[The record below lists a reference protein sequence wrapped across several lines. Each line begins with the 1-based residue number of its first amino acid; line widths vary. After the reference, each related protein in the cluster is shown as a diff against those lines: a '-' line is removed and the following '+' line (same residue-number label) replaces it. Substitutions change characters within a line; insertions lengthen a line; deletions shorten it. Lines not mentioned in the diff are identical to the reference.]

1 MHTILLH
8 QSKVNTFDI
17 KDCDIKK
24 TESLSKKLLV
34 DTENLFKPL
43 TFEFIKDDVSN
54 LNDEVLEGKKRAK
67 NELIIDAETEG
78 KFRRQLYEFY
88 YSIVDINSFKVEANY
103 KQIAENIEK
112 DFIDK
117 DKSGKKENKK

>member
-1 MHTILLH
+1 MQLSAAKLLL
-8 QSKVNTFDI
+8 F
-17 KDCDIKK
+17 CDICKRK
-24 TESLSKKLLV
+24 GHFLSKK
-34 DTENLFKPL
+34 
-43 TFEFIKDDVSN
+43 
-54 LNDEVLEGKKRAK
+54 GKKRAK